1 MRGYQ
6 ELPTTTYEATIKVMF
21 TVNAETYDSA
31 PIPEELIKQGLE
43 SAVMSISF
51 DEVASNVMYEEMGY
65 VEDEDGDKV
74 DRAES
79 ITLSTVMADTLS
91 LRDVTAPL
99 AGMMADLRAG
109 PPTLTESALP
119 EDAPQPDNF
128 WASTRIKS
136 S

>member
-1 MRGYQ
+1 MSGYQ

-51 DEVASNVMYEEMGY
+51 DEVASNAMCEEMGY
-65 VEDEDGDKV
+65 VEDEDGETV

-91 LRDVTAPL
+91 LRDVTAP
-99 AGMMADLRAG
+99 